1 MHWIEMARRSYEP
14 PIIRDLDVVLD
25 TYTSYTEPRSR
36 DNRTI
41 FGAEEDGLGYDY
53 DDRFEQWDYKKSQ
66 EAKAHADGVAIRKTA
81 AWFQAYLS
89 FFYGYPVEVRHILA
103 GCNRGNGWP
112 YLVFG
117 SRKVEKQ

>member
-1 MHWIEMARRSYEP
+1 MHWIEVTCRSYEQ

-25 TYTSYTEPRSR
+25 TYTSYTDPRSR

-41 FGAEEDGLGYDY
+41 FGAEEDGLHYDC
-53 DDRFEQWDYKKSQ
+53 DDRLVELDYKKSQ

-81 AWFQAYLS
+81 AWFQTYLS
-89 FFYGYPVEVRHILA
+89 FFYGYQVEVRHILA
-103 GCNRGNGWP
+103 GCNRSNGWP

-117 SRKVEKQ
+117 WKKGERQ